1 MKNQINSFQGL
12 RAIAIL
18 LILFS
23 HLATYIPPLRK
34 MGLGVNGVSI
44 FIMLSGFCSYY
55 AYENKWITLPSISD
69 TGAYLKKKLAKFYP
83 LHIFTFLLVIPVEFI
98 TLNAIMAN
106 TSLTERLLVLVK
118 RGAAN
123 LLLIQSF
130 IPYQDIYFSF
140 NQTSWYLSDTIFFCV
155 CTPIVLFLIQKLT
168 TKKLWVGFGML
179 FILQIMISIYIA
191 PTVYAHAFLYISPF
205 YRILEY
211 IQGCVLAKLFLQAPS
226 LLQTR
231 RSCTIAE
238 VISGGLFLGFI
249 LLYPQLPA
257 GFSYSVIY
265 VPFTAFVLWSFAFDG
280 GTLSKL
286 LSTAPFRFIGNIS
299 FEIFLVHLVV
309 FRYMN
314 LFRPRLAF
322 LNDSIFAAVSAILA
336 LIASWMIHKL
346 FVSLTASLRK
356 H

>member
-1 MKNQINSFQGL
+1 MKNQIQSFQGL

-23 HLATYIPPLRK
+23 HLATYIPSLQT

-55 AYENKWITLPSISD
+55 AYENKWLTLPSFSD
-69 TGAYLKKKLAKFYP
+69 TTAYLKKKLKKFYP
-83 LHIFTFLLVIPVEFI
+83 LHLFTFLLVIPIEFVTI
-98 TLNAIMAN
+98 NAIM
-106 TSLTERLLVLVK
+106 TGVSLSERLCVLAQ

-140 NQTSWYLSDTIFFCV
+140 NQTSWYLSDTLFFCL

-168 TKKLWVGFGML
+168 VKKLWAGFGIL
-179 FILQIMISIYIA
+179 FMLQIFISTFFA
-191 PTVYAHAFLYISPF
+191 PTAYAHAFLYISPL
-205 YRILEY
+205 YRVLEY
-211 IQGCVLAKLFLQAPS
+211 VQGCLLARLFLQAPK
-226 LLQTR
+226 LLQSK

-238 VISGGLFLGFI
+238 VVSSGLFLGFI

-265 VPFTAFVLWSFAFDG
+265 IPFTAFLLWSFAFDG

-314 LFRPRLAF
+314 LFRPSLAF
-322 LNDSIFAAVSAILA
+322 LSDGVFAAISAILA
-336 LIASWMIHKL
+336 LIASWMVHYL
-346 FVSLTASLRK
+346 LLLLHR
-356 H
+356 HHNP